1 MAVNPSATKPI
12 NFLDRFHSE
21 YDKQTLIELVN
32 EQIEAYGFQC
42 ILYRYKGKQIS
53 LGDPLYKDTLTIKD
67 RDLNL
72 YDKIDTWIE
81 IDYNRFN
88 SVLQAYGLAIEA
100 ETTLTGNMML
110 KDKPKEDDL
119 IDIKMPYDQKFY
131 RFKIGRTDVHK
142 DICYNITLDIYNQ
155 DNMKNT
161 GDITYAITPDDTNT
175 ETITAK
181 TEYVEVPRDKRY

>member
-12 NFLDRFHSE
+12 NFLDIFHSE

-131 RFKIGRTDVHK
+131 RFKIGSTDVHK